1 MVKTAT
7 LFEAYPGKSRKNL
20 KKLKCILIV
29 DMLIL
34 NFQVISEIT
43 LPSLLILALYLRL
56 WHNERSLHT
65 MFALQGSLFVFLF
78 PAFGVQHIMLNHKQ
92 NIVDYHHNS

>member
-1 MVKTAT
+1 
-7 LFEAYPGKSRKNL
+7 
-20 KKLKCILIV
+20 
-29 DMLIL
+29 MLIL

-56 WHNERSLHT
+56 WHNEGSLHT

-92 NIVDYHHNS
+92 NIVDYHHNSQDQFHRIDIHVLPKNSLESHLQK